1 MAKNK
6 NNFYNFPGMES
17 RGDSIRVTLYFEGD
31 QKKVNFKQNI
41 NSANLL
47 KSIYAAKI
55 QIENVWQQGLIAKS
69 EITIETF
76 QKSMRGESIVTSLQP
91 KIKDTPILQC
101 LLNAKLVEYSK
112 MIDDTNYNDNKI
124 KSSTY
129 NSYKNYINNTLT
141 PNFGHLKLNELS
153 KLMIIEWINTLTT
166 SFKYFRNRIIPLKS
180 VYTDAFALKIITST
194 ENIFDDNYIIEYAAR
209 VLPSSERK
217 PEPFT
222 ENEILIILKQSK
234 SYLKNLIIFG
244 IFSGLRIGEL
254 INLKISD
261 ISLKD
266 GIINVNS
273 QFSSGVE
280 MSPKTKKGNR
290 NVTILEKAGI
300 AILEQLA
307 LCQLHNQTEY
317 LFFNPNTGTRWSSST
332 KINKH
337 LKKYYEFI
345 NKHLE
350 EYYQLNN
357 IPLKMQTHVNYRGF
371 HQCRHTYASML
382 VATENLW
389 WVASQMGHETIE
401 LLINVYGDW
410 IPNDKLSNKY
420 QFRNSNLIKQN

>member
-1 MAKNK
+1 MDHKSIFKGSKIMTTKKND
-6 NNFYNFPGMES
+6 FPGIGL
-17 RGDSIRVTLYFEGD
+17 RGDSIRVTLYCEGD

-41 NSANLL
+41 SSDSLL

-55 QIENVWQQGLIAKS
+55 QIENIWQQGLIAKG

-91 KIKDTPILQC
+91 KMKDTPILQS
-101 LLNAKLVEYSK
+101 LLEAKLVEYSK
-112 MIDDTNYNDNKI
+112 MIDDANYNDNKI

-153 KLMIIEWINTLTT
+153 KLMIIEWINTLTI

-209 VLPSSERK
+209 VLPSNERK

-222 ENEILIILKQSK
+222 ENEILIILQQRK
-234 SYLKNLIIFG
+234 SYLKNLLIYG

-254 INLKISD
+254 INIKISD

-290 NVTILEKAGI
+290 NVVILENAGL
-300 AILEQLA
+300 AILEQLE
-307 LCQLHNQTEY
+307 LCRLHNQNEF
-317 LFFNPNTGTRWSSST
+317 LFFNPNTGKRWSSST

-337 LKKYYEFI
+337 LKKYYEEI
-345 NKHLE
+345 
-350 EYYQLNN
+350 Q
-357 IPLKMQTHVNYRGF
+357 VNYRGF

-410 IPNDKLSNKY
+410 IPKDKLSNQY
-420 QFRNSNLIKQN
+420 QFRNSNLIKQY

>member
-1 MAKNK
+1 MSKKNTT
-6 NNFYNFPGMES
+6 YAGVEP
-17 RGDSIRVTLYFEGD
+17 RGDGTRISIYCRGD
-31 QKKVNFKQNI
+31 QKKVTFKQDI
-41 NSANLL
+41 ISDELL
-47 KSIYAAKI
+47 SSIYAAKI
-55 QIENVWQQGLIAKS
+55 IIEGLWRQNLIHKND
-69 EITIETF
+69 ITIEMF
-76 QKSMRGESIVTSLQP
+76 KLILRGQNVTTNNQP
-91 KIKDTPILQC
+91 NLKDTPTLNY

-129 NSYKNYINNTLT
+129 RSYKNYINNTLT

-180 VYTDAFALKIITST
+180 VYADAFALKIITST

-222 ENEILIILKQSK
+222 ENEILIILQQPK
-234 SYLKNLIIFG
+234 SYLKNLLIYG
-244 IFSGLRIGEL
+244 VFSGLRIGEL

-300 AILEQLA
+300 AILEQLE
-307 LCQLHNQTEY
+307 LCKLHNQTEY
-317 LFFNPNTGTRWSSST
+317 LFFNPNTGARWSSST

-337 LKKYYEFI
+337 LKKYYELI
-345 NKHLE
+345 NKDLE

-357 IPLKMQTHVNYRGF
+357 VPLKAQAKVNYRGF

-410 IPNDKLSNKY
+410 IPNDKLSNQY
-420 QFRNSNLIKQN
+420 QFRNSNLIKQH